1 MIPDL
6 LLVTA
11 GDLRDNELDIL
22 GDQLTLLPGD
32 WLTGLSPGPHLVTR
46 GDYNRKSA
54 IYLRRWEVDTVFGVR
69 DLCLH
74 IVGRLLGPAPVT
86 LVWTLAALCCILMG
100 TAKSVKL

>member
-11 GDLRDNELDIL
+11 GDLRDYKLDIL

-32 WLTGLSPGPHLVTR
+32 RLTGLSPSPHLINTWSFI
-46 GDYNRKSA
+46 RKSA
-54 IYLRRWEVDTVFGVR
+54 IYLRRWEFDTVCGVR
-69 DLCLH
+69 DLYLH

-86 LVWTLAALCCILMG
+86 LIWTLAALCCILMG
-100 TAKSVKL
+100 TANSVKL